1 MNRNNNTALVATVAV
16 ISTIALVMVVITVLV
31 LTNVIPL
38 GASRTSTEVKQ
49 ESSSQ
54 AETEKPTD
62 VNKQSSSSGVDEAE
76 ILVENHEEPTTMY
89 VANVKNSVYL
99 RSEPIENESNIITTI
114 PVGAQV
120 VLLENTSTVFSKV
133 SYSGKTGYM
142 KRDYLSATA
151 PKKETVSSGN
161 TTVYKYMYVANVKN
175 SIYLRSSAA
184 ENSSNI
190 ITTIPVGTQIG
201 YIERANN
208 VFSKI
213 NYNGTI
219 GYVKSSYLADYYTQS
234 YTYLT
239 VCNVKNSIYLRS
251 TPQEN
256 PSNIITTIP
265 VGSTVRYLGNGGNGF
280 YKISYGGY
288 TGYSKS
294 AYLR

>member
-16 ISTIALVMVVITVLV
+16 ISTLALVLVVITVLV

-114 PVGAQV
+114 PVG
-120 VLLENTSTVFSKV
+120 
-133 SYSGKTGYM
+133 
-142 KRDYLSATA
+142 
-151 PKKETVSSGN
+151 
-161 TTVYKYMYVANVKN
+161 
-175 SIYLRSSAA
+175 
-184 ENSSNI
+184 
-190 ITTIPVGTQIG
+190 
-201 YIERANN
+201 
-208 VFSKI
+208 
-213 NYNGTI
+213 
-219 GYVKSSYLADYYTQS
+219 
-234 YTYLT
+234 
-239 VCNVKNSIYLRS
+239 
-251 TPQEN
+251 
-256 PSNIITTIP
+256 
-265 VGSTVRYLGNGGNGF
+265 STVRYLGNGGNGF